1 MEVTEVMLERHDQKI
16 KSLEK
21 ELSAMREIQTEIK
34 VMNEAL
40 VTLATELKHT
50 NEHLLRNEAKLD
62 ALENA
67 PRMRAQTI
75 TTAVIAALATGL
87 ITAVLGILFA

>member
-1 MEVTEVMLERHDQKI
+1 MEATEVMLERHDQKI

>member
-1 MEVTEVMLERHDQKI
+1 
-16 KSLEK
+16 
-21 ELSAMREIQTEIK
+21 MREIQTEIK

>member
-1 MEVTEVMLERHDQKI
+1 MEATEVMLERHDQKI

-40 VTLATELKHT
+40 VTLATELKHP

-67 PRMRAQTI
+67 PRMRAQTV

>member
-1 MEVTEVMLERHDQKI
+1 MEAIEVMLERHDQKI

-40 VTLATELKHT
+40 VTLGDVLNCQFALTSIVTLQCQ
-50 NEHLLRNEAKLD
+50 RVKLCFS
-62 ALENA
+62 A
-67 PRMRAQTI
+67 
-75 TTAVIAALATGL
+75 
-87 ITAVLGILFA
+87 

>member
-1 MEVTEVMLERHDQKI
+1 MEAIEVMLERHDQKI

-67 PRMRAQTI
+67 PRMRAQSI